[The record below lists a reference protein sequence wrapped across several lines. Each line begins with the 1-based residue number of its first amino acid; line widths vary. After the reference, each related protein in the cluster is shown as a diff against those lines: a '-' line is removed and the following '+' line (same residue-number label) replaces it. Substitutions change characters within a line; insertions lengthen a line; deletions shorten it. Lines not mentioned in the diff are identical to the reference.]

1 MKPRLV
7 ILTEIIAPY
16 RIPVFNA
23 LAARS
28 DIDPHVIF
36 LSETD
41 PSLRQW
47 HVDKQAIRF
56 SFEVLPSTRVR
67 VGRHNLLLNRGV
79 RAALRRARP
88 DVILCGGYNYPAS
101 WSAAYWARRKNIPL
115 LLWSESTALDAR
127 NLRGPVEWLKRR
139 FRNLS
144 TAFLVPG
151 ISARDYLLA
160 LRVPAAKVF
169 FAPNAVDVEFYS
181 ARAAQARASADA
193 VRSRF
198 NLPQRYFLYFGRLV
212 REKGVFDL
220 LDAYSALDD
229 HSRSQIGLVFVGD
242 GVAREELRKQAA
254 RFGSVRFTG
263 FLQKEE
269 APAVYAL
276 AEALVLPTHSD
287 TWGLVVNEA
296 MACGLPV
303 MVSQVAGCAA
313 DLVIE
318 GQTGFLFPAHDGQGL
333 LSILRNF
340 IASPD
345 LKNTM
350 TSSIHQHIRGYTPS
364 VWAEGAA
371 RAVHSVLEAR
381 R

>member
-23 LAARS
+23 LAARP
-28 DIDPHVIF
+28 DVDLHVIF

-41 PSLRQW
+41 PALRQW
-47 HVDKQAIRF
+47 HVNKQGIRF

-67 VGRHNLLLNRGV
+67 VGRHKILLNRGV
-79 RAALRRARP
+79 RAALGRARP
-88 DVILCGGYNYPAS
+88 QVLLCGGYNYPAS
-101 WSAAYWARRKNIPL
+101 WSAAYWARRRNIPL

-127 NLRGPVEWLKRR
+127 NLRGTVEWLKRR
-139 FRNLS
+139 FRSLS

-151 ISARDYLLA
+151 ISARDYLFA
-160 LRVPAAKVF
+160 LGVPAAKVF
-169 FAPNAVDVEFYS
+169 LAPNAVDVEFYS
-181 ARAAQARASADA
+181 SRAAQARASADA

-198 NLPQRYFLYFGRLV
+198 NLPLRYFLYVGRLV

-229 HSRSQIGLVFVGD
+229 PSRSQIGLVFVGD
-242 GVAREELRKQAA
+242 GPARLELVRRAA
-254 RFGSVRFTG
+254 HFGSVRFTG

-296 MACGLPV
+296 MSCGLPV
-303 MVSQVAGCAA
+303 NVSQVAGCAA

-318 GQTGFLFPAHDGQGL
+318 GQTGFLFPPHETDGL
-333 LSILRNF
+333 LSILRKF

-350 TSSIHQHIRGYTPS
+350 TSSIRQHIQGYTPS

-371 RAVHSVLEAR
+371 GAVHSVLEAR
-381 R
+381 S

>member
-1 MKPRLV
+1 MKARLV

-23 LAARS
+23 LAARP
-28 DIDPHVIF
+28 DIELHVIF

-47 HVDKQAIRF
+47 HVDKQGIRF

-67 VGRHNLLLNRGV
+67 VGRHKILLNRGV

-88 DVILCGGYNYPAS
+88 AVILCGGYNYPAS
-101 WSAAYWARRKNIPL
+101 WTAAYWARRRNIPL

-144 TAFLVPG
+144 TAFVVPG
-151 ISARDYLLA
+151 ISARDYLFA
-160 LRVPAAKVF
+160 LEVPGAKVF
-169 FAPNAVDVEFYS
+169 YAPNAVDVEFYS
-181 ARAAQARASADA
+181 SHAAQARTSVEA
-193 VRSRF
+193 VRRKF
-198 NLPQRYFLYFGRLV
+198 NLPERYFLYVGRLV

-229 HSRSQIGLVFVGD
+229 RSRSQIGLVFVGD
-242 GVAREELRKQAA
+242 GPAREELIKQAA

-296 MACGLPV
+296 MACGVPV
-303 MVSQVAGCAA
+303 IVSQVAGCAA
-313 DLVIE
+313 DLVIV
-318 GQTGFLFPAHDGQGL
+318 GQTGFLFSAHDVEGL
-333 LSILRNF
+333 LSILRKF

-350 TSSIHQHIRGYTPS
+350 TSPIRQHIQGYTPS
-364 VWAEGAA
+364 VWAEGGA
-371 RAVHSVLEAR
+371 RAVHSVLEGR
-381 R
+381 S